1 MSSDF
6 DINFGPWIN
15 YGKGDKT
22 NQIGDKMEELVSMSW
37 SPFNGCDYAQVF
49 IFCMAYAVA
58 KGFKPNKPPGSGG
71 SMPAS
76 AFKSEMRNFM
86 KAVAIT
92 HENDLDIITKPNE
105 VVKICEGYAYAG
117 FLEVYDTIKNRDS
130 TISAEMVI
138 DSILH
143 EIETEHTSK

>member
-1 MSSDF
+1 MSDF
-6 DINFGPWIN
+6 DIKFPWIR
-15 YGKGDKT
+15 YGVGNKKDEIKE
-22 NQIGDKMEELVSMSW
+22 KMMELTSAVW
-37 SPFNGCDYAQVF
+37 SPFNGQDMAKVF

-92 HENDLDIITKPNE
+92 HENDLDIITKPKE

-130 TISAEMVI
+130 TISASMIV